1 MIKAT
6 VKKLTENDNT
16 FETKLTD
23 IEFIDKEP
31 EIGFPMRLL
40 KTPTF
45 GIQTSLVLDTT
56 TIVDDV
62 KTITVFRTINSIYE
76 LTILNKDLEYET
88 N

>member
-40 KTPTF
+40 KTPTV